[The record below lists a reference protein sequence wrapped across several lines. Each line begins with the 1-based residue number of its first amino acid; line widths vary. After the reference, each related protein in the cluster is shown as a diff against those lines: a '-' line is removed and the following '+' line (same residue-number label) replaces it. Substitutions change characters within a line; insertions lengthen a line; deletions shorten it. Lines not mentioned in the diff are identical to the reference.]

1 MQPAWKQRLAVSELS
16 TIRWSFEEDVVHYHE
31 LGFSAIG
38 VWREKLAD
46 FGIEKGAELL
56 EEHGMRVSSLQW
68 VGGFTGSDGRTY
80 REALCDALDA
90 VDLAAK
96 LKASCLVVLSGA
108 RSGHTRN
115 HARRLLKQALRE
127 LGEAAQAV
135 GVSLALEPM
144 HRGCAEGW
152 TFLTGVPETLDLIA
166 SIDRPTVG
174 MVFDCYHLAHDP
186 LVTEWLP
193 SIVPSVRL
201 VQLGDAKGAPLGE
214 QNRCL
219 LGRGRLPLG
228 SVVAAFE
235 QHGYQ
240 GMYELEILGE
250 EVEHMAY
257 QEVLHDCQRAMDALF
272 PPLSV

>member
-1 MQPAWKQRLAVSELS
+1 
-16 TIRWSFEEDVVHYHE
+16 
-31 LGFSAIG
+31 
-38 VWREKLAD
+38 
-46 FGIEKGAELL
+46 
-56 EEHGMRVSSLQW
+56 
-68 VGGFTGSDGRTY
+68 
-80 REALCDALDA
+80 
-90 VDLAAK
+90 
-96 LKASCLVVLSGA
+96 
-108 RSGHTRN
+108 
-115 HARRLLKQALRE
+115 
-127 LGEAAQAV
+127 
-135 GVSLALEPM
+135 M